1 MQMIKPTNTALIDLD
16 KAISRQ
22 DVVIVMQT
30 NAGYGN
36 LGNGFVDRA
45 YEFYYPGKTPVKQI
59 QANFR
64 ANPGMMD
71 IIGKKAIEQGLPVE
85 AVLLADA
92 IYLYNNEL
100 KRISKY
106 N

>member
-1 MQMIKPTNTALIDLD
+1 M
-16 KAISRQ
+16 
-22 DVVIVMQT
+22 VILMQT

-45 YEFYYPGKTPVKQI
+45 YEYYYPGPTPVKRI
-59 QANFR
+59 LKFFR
-64 ANPGMMD
+64 SSEAMMD
-71 IIGKKAIEQGLPVE
+71 ILRKKALEQNLPLD
-85 AVLLADA
+85 AVALNDA

-106 N
+106 NEP